1 MDEFLGELFGADE
14 NTRKK
19 ILSVSQFNEVTR
31 VLLENEPLLQGITLR
46 GEISNYK
53 KYPSGHA
60 YFSLKDER
68 STIACVMFAGNAF
81 GLRFLPQNGM
91 QVLAGGSATIYGK
104 DGRYQ
109 FVVRS
114 MTPDGVGGLYA
125 AFEKLKKRFEEEGLT
140 SESRK
145 KPLPPFPRRVGVIT
159 SSVGAAFRD
168 ILNVTG
174 RRFPA
179 AEILLYPAAVQG
191 AEAPGQLLQAL
202 RFFEAKRNVDVLI
215 IGRGGGS
222 MEDLWAFNDENLCR
236 ALADCPIP
244 TISAVGHETDYTLCD
259 FVCDKR
265 APTPSAAAEMAV
277 PEKKELLADLAEFE
291 RRMLSAFERELAQRR
306 ELLEQFAGQKVLS
319 DPQAMWEVKKN
330 TLAQQSR
337 RFRRETQVALKG
349 KREGLS
355 LLGEKML
362 TLNPMAVLTRGYSAL
377 FDGEGRVVQSVKS
390 LSSGQKVLLRLAD
403 GRAEAEVKKVF
414 QDEAGNR
421 EQSAKE
427 PAEERG
433 KV

>member
-1 MDEFLGELFGADE
+1 M
-14 NTRKK
+14 
-19 ILSVSQFNEVTR
+19 
-31 VLLENEPLLQGITLR
+31 
-46 GEISNYK
+46 
-53 KYPSGHA
+53 
-60 YFSLKDER
+60 
-68 STIACVMFAGNAF
+68 
-81 GLRFLPQNGM
+81 
-91 QVLAGGSATIYGK
+91 
-104 DGRYQ
+104 
-109 FVVRS
+109 
-114 MTPDGVGGLYA
+114 
-125 AFEKLKKRFEEEGLT
+125 
-140 SESRK
+140 
-145 KPLPPFPRRVGVIT
+145 
-159 SSVGAAFRD
+159 
-168 ILNVTG
+168 
-174 RRFPA
+174 
-179 AEILLYPAAVQG
+179 
-191 AEAPGQLLQAL
+191 LQAL

>member
-1 MDEFLGELFGADE
+1 
-14 NTRKK
+14 
-19 ILSVSQFNEVTR
+19 
-31 VLLENEPLLQGITLR
+31 
-46 GEISNYK
+46 
-53 KYPSGHA
+53 
-60 YFSLKDER
+60 
-68 STIACVMFAGNAF
+68 
-81 GLRFLPQNGM
+81 
-91 QVLAGGSATIYGK
+91 
-104 DGRYQ
+104 
-109 FVVRS
+109 
-114 MTPDGVGGLYA
+114 
-125 AFEKLKKRFEEEGLT
+125 
-140 SESRK
+140 
-145 KPLPPFPRRVGVIT
+145 
-159 SSVGAAFRD
+159 
-168 ILNVTG
+168 
-174 RRFPA
+174 
-179 AEILLYPAAVQG
+179 
-191 AEAPGQLLQAL
+191 
-202 RFFEAKRNVDVLI
+202 
-215 IGRGGGS
+215 

-265 APTPSAAAEMAV
+265 APTPSAAAELAV

-403 GRAEAEVKKVF
+403 GRAEAEIKRVL
-414 QDEAGNR
+414 QDETGNR

-427 PAEERG
+427 PAEERE

>member
-1 MDEFLGELFGADE
+1 
-14 NTRKK
+14 
-19 ILSVSQFNEVTR
+19 
-31 VLLENEPLLQGITLR
+31 
-46 GEISNYK
+46 
-53 KYPSGHA
+53 
-60 YFSLKDER
+60 
-68 STIACVMFAGNAF
+68 MFAGNAF

-125 AFEKLKKRFEEEGLT
+125 AFEKLKKKFEEEGLT

-145 KPLPPFPRRVGVIT
+145 KPLPPFPHRVGVIT
-159 SSVGAAFRD
+159 SPVGAAFRD

-265 APTPSAAAEMAV
+265 APTPSAAAELAV
-277 PEKKELLADLAEFE
+277 PEKKELVADLAEFE

-306 ELLEQFAGQKVLS
+306 ELLEQFAGQRVLS

-349 KREGLS
+349 NREGLS

-403 GRAEAEVKKVF
+403 GRAEAEIKRVL
-414 QDEAGNR
+414 QDETGNR

>member
-14 NTRKK
+14 NTRQK

-31 VLLENEPLLQGITLR
+31 ALLENEPLLQGITLR

-114 MTPDGVGGLYA
+114 MTP
-125 AFEKLKKRFEEEGLT
+125 EEGLT

-159 SSVGAAFRD
+159 SPVGAAFRD

-265 APTPSAAAEMAV
+265 APTPSAAAELAV

-403 GRAEAEVKKVF
+403 GRAEAEIKRVL
-414 QDEAGNR
+414 QDETGNR